1 MAMCA
6 LNVEKGMKLKMK
18 ETDKKTGKPLDKT
31 YLELDLPEPLRY
43 SLEKMKD
50 TLEKIEKGNIPSDW
64 DCNYCELQSDIN
76 AAEVEDMISSEQAA
90 YLRSKYLGL

>member
-1 MAMCA
+1 
-6 LNVEKGMKLKMK
+6 
-18 ETDKKTGKPLDKT
+18 
-31 YLELDLPEPLRY
+31 
-43 SLEKMKD
+43 MKD

-76 AAEVEDMISSEQAA
+76 AAEVEDMKSSEQAA